1 MTICPHCGFV
11 NIEGADTCEQCGHS
25 LADVEDQKPATEVE
39 RALLRDQVGVL
50 HPKACITVGPDAR
63 IRDVLRLLV
72 ERDIGCVVIAED
84 GKIQG
89 IFSERD
95 ALMKLNVRA
104 LELGDEPVRRFMT
117 AQPQTLTAVDKVA
130 FAVHRMD
137 LGSYRHVPIVED
149 DSNVTGIIS
158 ARDIFGYL
166 TEKMRIA
173 KRGS

>member
-25 LADVEDQKPATEVE
+25 LAGVQDQKPATEVE

-50 HPKACITVGPDAR
+50 NPKACITVGPGTR
-63 IRDVLRLLV
+63 VRDVLRLLV
-72 ERDIGCVVIAED
+72 ERDIGCVVIAEE

-104 LELGDEPVRRFMT
+104 AEFAEEPVSRFMT
-117 AQPQTLTAVDKVA
+117 PRPQTLTADDKVA

-137 LGSYRHVPIVED
+137 LGSYRHIPIVED
-149 DSNVTGIIS
+149 DSHVSGIIS
-158 ARDIFGYL
+158 ARDILGYL
-166 TEKMRIA
+166 TEKMRIVKA
-173 KRGS
+173 GG